1 MSNTTNTP
9 SQQSK
14 RRLSQLVVAATVVC
28 LAIASSVAHGAEST
42 SQTPQN
48 PSPQPQDSENVDV
61 SVVSYAAEYSVTQQE
76 AKRRLDRIQPIQGIL
91 AEIRAHEP
99 VRLAGWGIDHTG
111 TFTGWVW
118 LTGDTAPSSAA
129 SSIAAAHS
137 DIEIRTGA
145 VHSRAALLEAQQSL
159 FEDLRGIGPVGRV
172 TNGPGTISEIER
184 ITTYTDINIRSN
196 ALEIGID
203 PALAS
208 TTPASPLDPAD
219 AAAIGPVGVT
229 DEALQ
234 TKIAQV
240 TDQLKDHIKVKYI
253 IEDGRGMS
261 TDTSFS
267 GGQRMGGCTAGFA
280 ATRGSRRRGTKIH
293 GIITA
298 GHCGSGDETVNFGPE
313 DKSSLTMNGVSL
325 PHVYGWASPT
335 VDAQFNE
342 IPRGANHILKND
354 YLCHSPRPIYCDVTG
369 TENRVDMFE
378 DYACHA
384 GNKSGVSCGT
394 ITSTNFKPTGN
405 GLCISSSNQ
414 PVDCENVF
422 IKVTPGTIGR
432 LRACKGDSGGPWYR
446 NRVAYGIHTG
456 HNERKDNCY
465 TTPKFAYFSPIGIV
479 TDFLGVRIITTGD
492 VTIQ

>member
-9 SQQSK
+9 PQQSK

-48 PSPQPQDSENVDV
+48 PSPQPQDSDTVDV

-99 VRLAGWGIDHTG
+99 VRLAGWGIDHTR

-129 SSIAAAHS
+129 ANIAAAHS

-184 ITTYTDINIRSN
+184 ITTYTDINIRGN

-203 PALAS
+203 PALAR

-219 AAAIGPVGVT
+219 TAVIGPVGVT

-253 IEDGRGMS
+253 IKDGRGMS
-261 TDTSFS
+261 TDASFS

-280 ATRGSRRRGTKIH
+280 ATRGSRRRGTKKH

-298 GHCGSGDETVNFGPE
+298 GHCGDDGPN
-313 DKSSLTMNGVSL
+313 DTSSLTMHGVSL

-335 VDAQFNE
+335 VDAQFHE
-342 IPRGANHILKND
+342 IPSGSNHILKDD
-354 YLCHSPRPIYCDVTG
+354 YLCHYPRPINYCDVTG
-369 TENRVDMFE
+369 TEVTSRMIDDF
-378 DYACHA
+378 ACHA
-384 GNKSGVSCGT
+384 GMSSGISCST
-394 ITSTNFKPTGN
+394 IISTNFKPTGDDTA
-405 GLCISSSNQ
+405 CISSSNQ

-422 IKVTPGTIGR
+422 VKVDGGNL

-446 NRVAYGIHTG
+446 NGLAYGIHKG